1 MKHLIKTMAF
11 TLLGLVL
18 SSNVWALTSVA
29 PANGKTVAIVAVTG
43 TSPNEKY
50 YALPQISSS
59 ASASTFNGVE
69 ISVNNSGYAVKKDGG
84 AEVPTWTLV
93 KNSSNANQYYISY
106 SAGASTYYLYKN
118 GTSSSSNY
126 NIKVV
131 SSSQHYWTF
140 ATSGDGYSIKSER
153 GSAAQYL
160 QLNSNKKFQVS
171 GTQTLYLLELAPS
184 FTITAQSNNTTY
196 GTVSL
201 SGNVITA
208 SPKAG
213 YTYDYPAYTVTSGSA
228 EVEQDGDKFTVKT
241 TADCTV
247 RINFAIKQ
255 TATIKLSEAGIITD
269 GPSGKYSGD
278 QYTLPTTCNQSCGDK
293 TFVGWSTETV
303 DSETKPTANTYHE
316 PGEEVTLAA
325 NNTFYAVFAD
335 EGEDGGVVYQK
346 VSSVSEGRYV
356 LVSEKT
362 SGTYK
367 YMPSTE
373 SAGSNPA
380 LGSGITM
387 TTSGGVTKLTNSV
400 TDAMLWDLTS
410 TGTTNEYYIRPKGST
425 TIGLGT
431 TTSTGG
437 NIRISGTYK
446 DTKWTITTS
455 TNYNWQFKNNNTTAM
470 YLAVYADNAWRNY
483 SNSTTNQNGK
493 FYLFKEE
500 SNITYSNYTTTCAAP
515 RDIDHIEVTGTPAT
529 FWKGDEFNHT
539 GMTVKAYYTEGDPD
553 DVTGS
558 ATYSGYDM
566 SVAGEQTVTVTY
578 KSKTDTYEIDV
589 KTIANTQ
596 VTAYTAT
603 EAIAKYKAGKDLSSF
618 VYVKGIVSKIVTAF
632 SESYGNISFNV
643 SADGETTGDQFQFY
657 RNFKGAN
664 KAKWASAD
672 EAPQVGD
679 EVIGYGTLTAFG
691 ETYEFAE
698 GNYIVSLTRPKVL
711 QSISVSGTPE
721 SFDTEKEFNS
731 NNMVVT
737 AHYNPG
743 HADAVVTE
751 NATFTPVDWGTE
763 GNHTINVSYTENG
776 VTKGTTYV
784 INVLPHCNQ
793 FVEITKGTPQ
803 HGSFTLSAEGE
814 QCADGLVVTVTPNA
828 AEHYHFKQITA
839 TNGDVDDNAKTV
851 SNITAN
857 TTINVEFEE
866 DEKVTVKWH
875 VGTAA
880 PVETAD
886 VYVGTAFADVKA
898 NAPAVEDGAAGD
910 CADKFMGWAT
920 SAITAQDGVDEEDVA
935 WATEPISNENKE
947 FYAVW
952 AKQGG
957 SPITWTKMAASE
969 ISESGTYAL
978 IESSGKAFNG
988 TINSGHGQSTATAF
1002 AFNNNVASSAPE
1014 GTLELELTAY
1024 GDEEDG
1030 YVFDI
1035 YNSTKGY
1042 LYAKQASSGNL
1053 AWSTKALGDDD
1064 YWTYDTDDKNF
1075 EFWHYPDYDYYF
1087 ASLRY
1092 SSSSFRTYV
1101 SNSTMGTIVAFAK
1114 KNGGLTYSNYI
1125 TSCFIPTYS
1134 VTIQSN
1140 NTTMGTAAIN
1150 PEHIKDAYEQG
1161 DELEIKATVTDG
1173 AIYRFVNWTIEP
1185 ETTGASLY
1193 MGANEAENL
1202 LTVGSG
1208 DVTLTANFEEIPAN
1222 PITVTLNVGEHG
1234 TLDCDDCEGNQLT
1247 EETAGEGVLVPNV
1260 NATTGWAFLGW
1271 STSST
1276 ATEAD
1281 FEVAVIFYPSE
1292 ENNTLYAV
1300 YSQLYKVTLRYT
1312 DEVKWQETA
1321 GGAITLPSRDCKN
1334 ETYKGHFAG
1343 WSETEFSTETTN
1355 PATTP
1360 TIYPVGDFVPTADIT
1375 LFPVFS
1381 VSTMGGTKWV
1391 KKTGDQVTEGV
1402 YAILCSSEKAFNGSR
1417 DGGHGLATE
1426 TAFAFDA
1433 NGVATSVPSGICEIT
1448 MQSVDGGFKMYNAD
1462 NGYLYATAASSGKLA
1477 WDAQGTSATSYW
1489 KWGGSSN
1496 QNWIYNSNSAYLRSY
1511 NDESKS
1517 FRTYGANNGDGPV
1530 HFAKKES
1537 VEENKY
1543 WSTPANDVTNPEL
1556 DTPAGDYLS
1565 PLTVKIT
1572 EDSYDENLIY
1582 YYTTDG
1588 TTPAAD
1594 AEWNPTGTSAMYEP
1608 TTGIVLEPAQT
1619 FNLKVIGYDEDGYT
1633 SQIASATYVLYPVFN
1648 SISDMYAGA
1657 TINKPVGLVLT
1668 NAYVHAVNTIGQN
1681 SQIFVQQGDL
1691 GVVLSVTTANIPEG
1705 VEAGK
1710 QISGTAVGTY
1720 TITNARPQISYF
1732 EFQSTFSVSEG
1743 TRPEPIKIDA
1753 TTIDKVSTNLLG
1765 LVKLE
1770 GVYAQSEASNVIV
1783 VNSNAEGTGTSMN
1796 VYDFFNKV
1804 STIPASD
1811 VKCNVIGLFNERQNN
1826 SDPIVYSVMPVLA
1839 TDFDVVEKQDAQLPT
1854 VSPLGSIVE
1863 AEPLGVANGEQIT
1876 ITPVAGFTTSYKV
1889 NDAAEWTTT
1898 PLYFNISE
1906 TNTKLEIKATRPY
1919 YNDASVAYYYQI
1931 DPGLTKY
1938 HITLPPVQPY
1948 YKISSDVTDQ
1958 KAGETVT
1965 LTISNIT
1972 EHWNITGVTVEKA
1985 DDETKTVEVANPET
1999 NKYTFVM
2006 PAYAVNVKVSYKS
2019 DPTYNI
2025 DYLRGITGSTGDDIT
2040 ESKQYAGVELT
2051 LKECTW
2057 KAAGYTFKN
2066 WYAYYLDDESQE
2078 VAITITDNK
2087 IFVPAHDVK
2096 IKAMW
2101 DEAAWHKEGTWELV
2115 TKTTELGIGDYVIF
2129 TDTLSTAET
2138 RNAGSS
2144 TVNTTNKNL
2153 KATSNI
2159 SIEGNKLTRTNNDA
2173 TMIFQI
2179 ETGNETNTYAFYAD
2193 GIGYLNANGTG
2204 TNNYMI
2210 TTESKASVNASWE
2223 VKSIYASTG
2232 GATVQAKS
2240 SNRNLM
2246 QLNGS
2251 IFAAYGS
2258 KQKGLAIYKFYPK
2271 AWTVTFDDNVEDEEI
2286 TVPEMQ
2292 RADPTTNKVT
2302 ISDMI
2307 PVRTGYD
2314 FSIWNSAKGGTGV
2327 TSANP
2332 TDEITLSANTTL
2344 YAQWNIKQYNVAVAE
2359 VENVTIQAKPY
2370 SEEVIAEGGN
2380 ANVNFKKS
2388 VVLSYSDLHEDYVFK
2403 SWKVTKA
2410 DDETTVVPVSVGSS
2424 TTFEVPA
2431 YAVTVSAI
2439 IESKA
2444 TTQLTVTYHANGG
2457 KNKTAGD
2464 PEEVSEQVNWN
2475 TTIKFAEHPCPFEK
2489 NLCTF
2494 AGWNTKADGTGTTY
2508 KTQVT
2513 VKSDIDLYAMWEAS
2527 AVEYVID
2534 DNVEAKVKVQEG
2546 VAPTGSA
2553 ATFVTTY
2560 MGTFG
2565 QLTNTH
2571 KGTLTLTGYAG
2582 KVITGVKMQMRSNGS
2597 SGAGTIVIKVGD
2609 KEICSTSYA
2618 ESFGSHSSSY
2628 SVAELANFNAAIIGE
2643 TENITIVV
2651 SCTDNSLYIKGYTIE
2666 YTDPEIIRNE
2676 LAVDQYTT
2684 FCWPKTIP
2692 ANAYTGATFW
2702 NIESKT
2708 TMADGRLSSITIVQH
2723 EGDLEAGVPYIM
2735 YNTATEFKCY
2745 QTGEAVDAPAAEGN
2759 NGLVGVFEIT
2769 MFDTKIRP
2777 VTDDADA
2784 AARGIYIISDGTLY
2798 LCGNNCGVY
2807 ANRAYIVN
2815 GNITDQ
2821 SAKAPAHAAR
2831 RTIGNPNGTPTNL
2844 NGLNGN
2850 VKAQKAL
2857 IDGHI
2862 YIIRDNKMY
2871 NAQGLFVK

>member
-1 MKHLIKTMAF
+1 MKAKFITFVRGLKNGTPPRF
-11 TLLGLVL
+11 QSYLKSLTLLLVVVMSVNMWGAEKTIKFTPDATTTGSSATSYGTVNCTISEIGWTFNQYNPNNRQVKTNQSSAGNEFNFKNTSALPGKIKSVVITFQAL
-18 SSNVWALTSVA
+18 SVSDASKLCFIGGSSAISSLSGGSAGTWNSTAKTLTWE
-29 PANGKTVAIVAVTG
+29 PASTTNYTYFAFYQNGKAASGTNLLAESDAIVITYEAAAT
-43 TSPNEKY
+43 EKY
-50 YALPQISSS
+50 TVTIKDGSDNTLNTLTESAAGAGVTLPNQTTTCEDWTFLGYSETKFASETQDPATEPTIIDKGSYKPTKNITLYPVFKKTESTGG
-59 ASASTFNGVE
+59 ASASYQITFAKGDNDSGTAAPEIQSGSDYATLSSTTKAYKRTNGMHLSSGKDAGNATLTLTNAGKVKASSIVTNALAKDNKSFKITVTYTDE
-69 ISVNNSGYAVKKDGG
+69 TTAEKSFTPGTTSVNNTIDLDNTK
-84 AEVPTWTLV
+84 T
-93 KNSSNANQYYISY
+93 ISTIYY
-106 SAGASTYYLYKN
+106 SANSGTGTGIAST
-118 GTSSSSNY
+118 TVNY
-126 NIKVV
+126 
-131 SSSQHYWTF
+131 
-140 ATSGDGYSIKSER
+140 
-153 GSAAQYL
+153 
-160 QLNSNKKFQVS
+160 
-171 GTQTLYLLELAPS
+171 
-184 FTITAQSNNTTY
+184 
-196 GTVSL
+196 
-201 SGNVITA
+201 
-208 SPKAG
+208 
-213 YTYDYPAYTVTSGSA
+213 
-228 EVEQDGDKFTVKT
+228 
-241 TADCTV
+241 
-247 RINFAIKQ
+247 
-255 TATIKLSEAGIITD
+255 
-269 GPSGKYSGD
+269 
-278 QYTLPTTCNQSCGDK
+278 
-293 TFVGWSTETV
+293 
-303 DSETKPTANTYHE
+303 
-316 PGEEVTLAA
+316 
-325 NNTFYAVFAD
+325 
-335 EGEDGGVVYQK
+335 
-346 VSSVSEGRYV
+346 
-356 LVSEKT
+356 
-362 SGTYK
+362 
-367 YMPSTE
+367 
-373 SAGSNPA
+373 
-380 LGSGITM
+380 
-387 TTSGGVTKLTNSV
+387 TNSV
-400 TDAMLWDLTS
+400 TH
-410 TGTTNEYYIRPKGST
+410 NFY
-425 TIGLGT
+425 
-431 TTSTGG
+431 
-437 NIRISGTYK
+437 
-446 DTKWTITTS
+446 ITTPS
-455 TNYNWQFKNNNTTAM
+455 
-470 YLAVYADNAWRNY
+470 
-483 SNSTTNQNGK
+483 
-493 FYLFKEE
+493 
-500 SNITYSNYTTTCAAP
+500 CAAP
-515 RDIDHIEVTGTPAT
+515 RVLDYIEVTGTPAE

-589 KTIANTQ
+589 KTIANTAE
-596 VTAYTAT
+596 TAYTTAK
-603 EAIAKYKAGKDLSSF
+603 AIEIIDAGKDLATQ
-618 VYVKGIVSKIVTAF
+618 VYVTGTVSKVNGYYSNKYITYFLDEDAFEIYNGLGKEGAAF
-632 SESYGNISFNV
+632 SSQDDI
-643 SADGETTGDQFQFY
+643 
-657 RNFKGAN
+657 
-664 KAKWASAD
+664 
-672 EAPQVGD
+672 QVDD
-679 EVIGYGTLTAFG
+679 EVVVYGQLTKFG
-691 ETYEFAE
+691 STYELAAD
-698 GNYIVSLTRPKVL
+698 NQLVSLTRPKKL
-711 QSISVSGTPE
+711 TSITVSGTPDY
-721 SFDTEKEFNS
+721 FDTQSSFNH
-731 NNMVVT
+731 NGMTVT
-737 AHYNPG
+737 AHYNTG
-743 HADAVVTE
+743 ASDDADVTASAV
-751 NATFTPVDWGTE
+751 FTAPDMTTQGEKTV
-763 GNHTINVSYTENG
+763 NVSYTEN
-776 VTKGTTYV
+776 
-784 INVLPHCNQ
+784 
-793 FVEITKGTPQ
+793 EITKETSYKIQVAQYCANVVTITKGDEENGTF
-803 HGSFTLSAEGE
+803 SLSQTGNI
-814 QCADGLVVTVTPNA
+814 CADGGLTISVTNIVP

-898 NAPAVEDGAAGD
+898 NAPTVADNAAGD
-910 CADKFMGWAT
+910 CANKFMGWAT
-920 SAITAQDGVDEEDVA
+920 SAITAQDGVDEDDVA

-952 AKQGG
+952 AKVTGSTSSDPAVTFDFTDAGWGFPSENTTTEETYTNNDYSVTINAAAGHKIATQQKSGG
-957 SPITWTKMAASE
+957 VYEQVAILFGKNGATMKLPNFGFPVSKIVCVKSPTGGTSVHFNVYSGETAVSTEVTGCKDNDQTFI
-969 ISESGTYAL
+969 ISESYQ
-978 IESSGKAFNG
+978 SSPL
-988 TINSGHGQSTATAF
+988 TIK
-1002 AFNNNVASSAPE
+1002 V
-1014 GTLELELTAY
+1014 
-1024 GDEEDG
+1024 
-1030 YVFDI
+1030 
-1035 YNSTKGY
+1035 
-1042 LYAKQASSGNL
+1042 
-1053 AWSTKALGDDD
+1053 
-1064 YWTYDTDDKNF
+1064 
-1075 EFWHYPDYDYYF
+1075 
-1087 ASLRY
+1087 
-1092 SSSSFRTYV
+1092 V
-1101 SNSTMGTIVAFAK
+1101 SNHNVQIA
-1114 KNGGLTYSNYI
+1114 GLKIYAGASYSNYI

-1134 VTIQSN
+1134 VTILSN
-1140 NTTMGTAAIN
+1140 NTTMGTAAIK
-1150 PEHIKDAYEQG
+1150 PEHIKDVYEQG
-1161 DELEIKATVTDG
+1161 DELEVNATVTESEL
-1173 AIYRFVNWTIEP
+1173 YRFVNWTIEP
-1185 ETTGASLY
+1185 ATTGASLH

-1208 DVTLTANFEEIPAN
+1208 NITLTANFEEIPAE
-1222 PITVTLNVGEHG
+1222 PITVTLVVGEHG
-1234 TLDCDDCEGNQLT
+1234 TLDCDDCEENTIT
-1247 EETAGEGVLVPNV
+1247 EEKAGEGVLVPNV
-1260 NATTGWAFLGW
+1260 IANEGWAFLGW

-1276 ATEAD
+1276 ATEPEY
-1281 FEVAVIFYPSE
+1281 EVADIFYPSDD
-1292 ENNTLYAV
+1292 NKTLYAV
-1300 YSQLYKVTLRYT
+1300 YAQLYKVTLKYT
-1312 DEVKWQETA
+1312 DEVKWQTTT

-1343 WSETEFSTETTN
+1343 WSITEFAEETTN
-1355 PATTP
+1355 PTETP

-1375 LFPVFS
+1375 LYPVFS
-1381 VSTMGGTKWV
+1381 ITAETTQWV
-1391 KKTGDQVTEGV
+1391 KTTGDKVTEGV
-1402 YAILCSSEKAFNGSR
+1402 YAILCSSEKAFNGSTTS
-1417 DGGHGLATE
+1417 GHGGT
-1426 TAFAFDA
+1426 TTDAFVFDA
-1433 NGVATSVPSGICEIT
+1433 NNIATSVPTGICEIT
-1448 MQSVDGGFKMYNAD
+1448 MQPYKNAQGTVLGYKMYNAD
-1462 NGYLYATAASSGKLA
+1462 KGYLYAKEAKSGSLAWQTTENSDWCWASSN
-1477 WDAQGTSATSYW
+1477 W
-1489 KWGGSSN
+1489 KYYSH
-1496 QNWIYNSNSAYLRSY
+1496 SAYLRSY
-1511 NDESKS
+1511 SGTA
-1517 FRTYGANNGDGPV
+1517 FRTYGNNSGDGPV
-1530 HFAKKES
+1530 HFAKKETAS
-1537 VEENKY
+1537 VGKY
-1543 WSTPANDVTNPEL
+1543 WSKPANDVINPEL
-1556 DTPAGDYLS
+1556 DLAAGDYLA
-1565 PLTVKIT
+1565 PQTIKIT
-1572 EDSYDENLIY
+1572 AVTYQSDYKY
-1582 YYTTDG
+1582 YYTTNGNEPDK
-1588 TTPAAD
+1588 
-1594 AEWNPTGTSAMYEP
+1594 TSTEYDHN
-1608 TTGIVLEPAQT
+1608 TGIQLEIANNYT
-1619 FNLKVIGYDEDGYT
+1619 VKVIGYDEDGFS
-1633 SQIASATYVLYPVFN
+1633 SQIVSAEYTIWATYSTLAE
-1648 SISDMYAGA
+1648 MYAGFQ
-1657 TINKPVGLVLT
+1657 NGKPVGLTLT
-1668 NAYVHAVNTIGQN
+1668 DAYIHKVYTPGGGTTKQL
-1681 SQIFVQQGDL
+1681 FVQEKNSTL
-1691 GVVLSVTTANIPEG
+1691 GVVLSGNTSDFGEDFNSGIEGKTISFTVTGEYALGNERQQIGKVKFTNYTINDVVTRPTAEEYATATIAANLIGLTKLDNVYAIAKDGNVVTVNTQSDGLGDSYKVYNIFNVVKTIPE
-1705 VEAGK
+1705 
-1710 QISGTAVGTY
+1710 
-1720 TITNARPQISYF
+1720 
-1732 EFQSTFSVSEG
+1732 
-1743 TRPEPIKIDA
+1743 
-1753 TTIDKVSTNLLG
+1753 
-1765 LVKLE
+1765 
-1770 GVYAQSEASNVIV
+1770 
-1783 VNSNAEGTGTSMN
+1783 
-1796 VYDFFNKV
+1796 
-1804 STIPASD
+1804 STIA
-1811 VKCNVIGLFNERQNN
+1811 CNVKGLFNVRDGQQY
-1826 SDPIVYSVMPVLA
+1826 IMPVLA

-1854 VSPLGSIVE
+1854 VNPAGGASEGE
-1863 AEPLGVANGEQIT
+1863 ALPVANEEIIT
-1876 ITPVAGFTTSYKV
+1876 ITPAAGFTTSYRM
-1889 NDAAEWTTT
+1889 NGAEWIPITTQYVQPT
-1898 PLYFNISE
+1898 IVE
-1906 TNTKLEIKATRPY
+1906 ENTTLEVKATRPY
-1919 YNDASVAYYYQI
+1919 YNDASATYFYHI
-1931 DPGLTKY
+1931 DAGLTKY
-1938 HITLPPVQPY
+1938 PITLPSPQTYV
-1948 YKISSDVTDQ
+1948 KTETDLASAKAGDKVTITISQKVARYWETSVTVVKTDEESVTTDVTSE
-1958 KAGETVT
+1958 GNHVYSF
-1965 LTISNIT
+1965 I
-1972 EHWNITGVTVEKA
+1972 
-1985 DDETKTVEVANPET
+1985 
-1999 NKYTFVM
+1999 M
-2006 PAYAVNVKVSYKS
+2006 PAYPVTVKVNYADAPKVDINYNKGDGTGIEGEMPQEHAYIGDEYQLSDCAFHAAGLTFTGWKAYK
-2019 DPTYNI
+2019 
-2025 DYLRGITGSTGDDIT
+2025 TGD
-2040 ESKQYAGVELT
+2040 
-2051 LKECTW
+2051 KETP
-2057 KAAGYTFKN
+2057 
-2066 WYAYYLDDESQE
+2066 
-2078 VAITITDNK
+2078 VAINDNK
-2087 IFVPAHDVK
+2087 IIVPDYNVSVEAQ
-2096 IKAMW
+2096 W
-2101 DEAAWHKEGTWELV
+2101 DMAPWKKEGTWELV
-2115 TKTTELGIGDYVIF
+2115 TKTSELGVGDYVIF
-2129 TDTLSTAET
+2129 TETIYAGTETA
-2138 RNAGSS
+2138 RQAGTS
-2144 TVNTTNKNL
+2144 TVKGAGKNL
-2153 KATSNI
+2153 ATTTNI
-2159 SIEGNKLTRTNNDA
+2159 SISSNKLSRLNNDGS
-2173 TMIFQI
+2173 MVFQV
-2179 ETGNETNTYAFYAD
+2179 ETGNVENTYAFYAD
-2193 GIGYLNANGTG
+2193 GIGYLNANGTS

-2210 TTESKASVNASWE
+2210 TTESKESTNASWAVE
-2223 VKSIYASTG
+2223 SIDATTGEAVVK
-2232 GATVQAKS
+2232 AKS
-2240 SNRNLM
+2240 ENRNMM
-2246 QLNGS
+2246 QVNVSNS

-2258 KQKGLAIYKFYPK
+2258 KQGGLAIYKFYPK

-2286 TVPEMQ
+2286 AVPEMQ